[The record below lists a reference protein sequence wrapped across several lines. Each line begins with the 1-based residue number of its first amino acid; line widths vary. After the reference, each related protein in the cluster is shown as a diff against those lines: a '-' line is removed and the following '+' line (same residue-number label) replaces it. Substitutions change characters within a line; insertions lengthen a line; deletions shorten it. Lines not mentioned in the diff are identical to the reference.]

1 MSKAEID
8 ILSKKI
14 MDKLNRLSEETFSK
28 SLSIKKEFL
37 SSLDSD
43 EIVLLHKRLNELRK
57 EIPNEEMD
65 SLFYTNLIM
74 TDLVLIAFS
83 PKEIKLSD

>member
-28 SLSIKKEFL
+28 SLSIKEKFL

>member
-14 MDKLNRLSEETFSK
+14 MDKLNRLSEETFIK
-28 SLSIKKEFL
+28 SLSIKEEFL